1 MGRYSLEPQK
11 KQGRYSLAPPEE
23 EEEKNIIE
31 PPKPATGWKGIA
43 QDVSGLPSKAFEF
56 AVSSPR
62 KLGESAGQLFN
73 NPVRAG
79 GNLLAGLGE
88 AGIGFVNS
96 AHNALKYLGEKEVI
110 PDWLK
115 KYNELP
121 FTHVPDLGIEKKLF
135 GEQKPGDEML
145 RLIGALAPIPKIRG
159 LTTKPKKLELN
170 ELKNKLEQSGMKV
183 SGAEKE
189 LEEAKNASLRDFR
202 THNPYLLENSLNT
215 TKEKVNEL
223 KPNIDNPVNEPVL
236 NPHEIP
242 GLHEYEPQSPGTES
256 LLKTKEQKLAEAEKK
271 LNTYLGEG
279 QIHHERFATEV
290 KEGREKLENQNT
302 SNYKAVDKQL
312 EGKNVQVKN
321 NEIANKILK
330 NVEQDTS
337 DNFLSSLGLSTPK
350 EKMIPSIPAK
360 DFLAA
365 YRKVRNESYEQLMF
379 ARENPNTELGQKAYE
394 KHLKLKK
401 HEEDMH
407 SLLKESMGE
416 DIYKDFRK
424 AQDYFKDTIA
434 PMRQNSTFREVQ
446 KKGKVS
452 GSLLEKSVGTEV
464 GQDILQ
470 NMIHQNPEMMRL
482 AVGHEYA
489 GKVNNLYKPNE
500 LLEKRY
506 FPRMSEL
513 QNLMKEHHGARQEH
527 EHAAAQHEQA
537 TSHDKEQENIASLKV
552 KFRDNAIKE
561 QEKEHKKLT
570 DQYTKDKITYDK
582 HAKMYSD
589 GLEKIKSLEETIP
602 NLKLKAEKVKQSLED
617 KHKNMLAYEKARDD
631 LYKTR
636 ALVKKATKVVIKIG
650 KKLSAL

>member
-1 MGRYSLEPQK
+1 MGRYSLEAP

-23 EEEKNIIE
+23 EEEENNSQE
-31 PPKPATGWKGIA
+31 MPKPTTGWKGIG
-43 QDVSGLPSKAFEF
+43 QDITGLPSKALQY
-56 AVSSPR
+56 AVSAPR

-88 AGIGFVNS
+88 SGIGFVNS

-121 FTHVPDLGIEKKLF
+121 FTHIPDLGVEEKLF

-145 RLIGALAPIPKIRG
+145 RLMGSLAPLPKIRG
-159 LTTKPKKLELN
+159 MVNKPKKLELN
-170 ELKNKLEQSGMKV
+170 ELKNKLEQSGLNV
-183 SGAEKE
+183 SEAERG
-189 LEEAKNASLRDFR
+189 LEEAKNTSLKDFR

-223 KPNIDNPVNEPVL
+223 KPNIETPPNEPIL
-236 NPHEIP
+236 NSHEIP
-242 GLHEYEPQSPGTES
+242 GLHEYEAKSPATES
-256 LLKTKEQKLAEAEKK
+256 YLKTKEQKLAEAEKK
-271 LNTYLGEG
+271 VNTYLGEG

-302 SNYKAVDKQL
+302 SNYKEVDKQL
-312 EGKNVQVKN
+312 EGKNVQIKN
-321 NEIANKILK
+321 NELANKILK
-330 NVEQDTS
+330 HVGEDTS

-360 DFLAA
+360 DFLSA

-407 SLLKESMGE
+407 SLLEESMGE

-434 PMRQNSTFREVQ
+434 PMRQNSTFREVE

-452 GSLLEKSVGTEV
+452 GSLLEKSIGTEV
-464 GQDILQ
+464 GQDVLQ
-470 NMIHQNPEMMRL
+470 NMIYNNPEMMRL

-489 GKVNNLYKPNE
+489 GKVNNMYKPNE

-513 QNLMKEHHGARQEH
+513 QNVMKEHLGAKQEH
-527 EHAAAQHEQA
+527 EHATAQHEQA
-537 TSHDKEQENIASLKV
+537 ISHDKEQENIASLKV
-552 KFRDNAIKE
+552 KFRNEAIKE
-561 QEKEHKKLT
+561 QEKEHKKLNET
-570 DQYTKDKITYDK
+570 YIKDKNTYDK

-589 GLEKIKSLEETIP
+589 GMEKIKSLEETIP
-602 NLKLKAEKVKQSLED
+602 NLKLKADKVKQSLEE
-617 KHKNMLAYEKARDD
+617 KHKNMVAYEKARDD

-650 KKLSAL
+650 KKLSSL